1 MSYISYYEIL
11 GIERT
16 ATLED
21 IKKAYRKLAL
31 RWHPDKNP
39 DNREEAEKRFKEI
52 AQAYEVLSDPQK
64 RSRYDSGYST
74 AGCSAAQ
81 DFNFRFRDA
90 DEIFKEFF
98 GGKDPFEA
106 FFGDKDPY
114 RAFFGSDDPYEALFT
129 SPEFRNMPGNP
140 FTTQTHS
147 RSEVV
152 KEDKQRTP
160 SKGWW
165 ISSCRRISDFYTW
178 LTRDPRT
185 CIFKGALPVLVIY
198 FTWHIFS
205 HLMHRLRIEDQQ

>member
-1 MSYISYYEIL
+1 MSYASYYEIL
-11 GIERT
+11 GIERN

-74 AGCSAAQ
+74 AGRYSAAQ
-81 DFNFRFRDA
+81 DFNFKFRDA

-140 FTTQTHS
+140 FTTQTRS
-147 RSEVV
+147 RSGVV
-152 KEDKQRTP
+152 KEDNQQTLSNR
-160 SKGWW
+160 WL

-178 LTRDPRT
+178 LTRDSRPRII
-185 CIFKGALPVLVIY
+185 CQGALTVILTTFVAWY
-198 FTWHIFS
+198 ICSQFK
-205 HLMHRLRIEDQQ
+205 HREI